1 MNELAKVEDYL
12 ETITVKEPS
21 PSKDL
26 TVQSNEEDQVC
37 LISASDGSH
46 TIAKSLTIDVEEEKA
61 LVRKLDRRFVP
72 VLAFAYFLQ
81 SLDKTNIGNAYTS
94 GMKEDLNLTSRQYSN
109 AVSVLYSTF
118 LATQIPTTLYL
129 RIIPPRYFMS
139 AMVFCWSIITMCSGF
154 VKSYH
159 SLLALRVLLGLFEG
173 GYFPAMV
180 LLVSMV
186 YKPEEQAKRI
196 AFFFGCAALAGA
208 FGGLIATG
216 MATVRGAAGLNGWRW
231 LYIIEGLI
239 SITAAAWIY
248 FGLPNDVENPDF
260 LDEHE
265 RKLLQLRSK
274 QRLQYVG
281 AKQEFSWTFVWDALK
296 DFKVYTGL
304 LIQFCQNIIL
314 YAITTFLPAILK
326 LGLGYTSR
334 EAQYMSVP
342 VYVLAATVFLS
353 SAYLSDRFNL
363 RGPFILGFNMVTIVG
378 YILMLTVKSNGVKYF
393 ACYLMTFS
401 AYTGPGLNVTWV
413 SNNIAPHYKR
423 ATAIG
428 LSQTFGNLAGA
439 IAGQVYIEPPY
450 VLGNSFALG
459 CVVFSSILVA
469 FQIITFYS
477 INGRRASILRGERI
491 DKGTIKEG
499 DKALNFRYCL

>member
-1 MNELAKVEDYL
+1 MKELLRVKNDLGIYTVE
-12 ETITVKEPS
+12 ESS
-21 PSKDL
+21 PLKNSSA
-26 TVQSNEEDQVC
+26 QSNEEDQLCIVSGSDESQEISES
-37 LISASDGSH
+37 LI
-46 TIAKSLTIDVEEEKA
+46 IDVEEEKS
-61 LVRKLDRRFVP
+61 LVRKLDRRFLP

-94 GMKEDLNLTSRQYSN
+94 GMKEDLDLTSRQYSN

-118 LATQIPTTLYL
+118 LVAQVPITLYL
-129 RIIPPRYFMS
+129 RAFPPKYFMS
-139 AMVFCWSIITMCSGF
+139 AMVFCWSIITLCSGF

-159 SLLALRVLLGLFEG
+159 SLIALRVLLGAFEG

-180 LLVSMV
+180 LLVSMI
-186 YKPEEQAKRI
+186 YKPDEQAKRI
-196 AFFFGCAALAGA
+196 AFFFGCAALSGA

-216 MATVRGAAGLNGWRW
+216 LATVRGAAGLNGWRW

-239 SITAAAWIY
+239 SVTAAVWIY
-248 FGLPNDVENPDF
+248 LGLPKDVENPDF
-260 LDEHE
+260 LNDRE
-265 RKLLQLRSK
+265 RELLQLRSK

-281 AKQEFSWTFVWDALK
+281 EKQDFSWTFVWNALL
-296 DFKVYTGL
+296 DFKVYSGL
-304 LIQFCQNIIL
+304 LIQFCQNMIL
-314 YAITTFLPAILK
+314 YALTTFLPATLK
-326 LGLGYTSR
+326 LGMGYTSR

-342 VYVLAATVFLS
+342 IYIFAAIVFLS
-353 SAYLSDRFNL
+353 SAYFSDRYNL
-363 RGPFILGFNMVTIVG
+363 RGPFILGFNIVSIVG
-378 YILMLTVKSNGVKYF
+378 YVLMLTVKSNGVKYF

-439 IAGQVYIEPPY
+439 IAGQVYIKPPY

-459 CVVFSSILVA
+459 CVVFSSILVV
-469 FQIITFYS
+469 FQIIAFST
-477 INGRRASILRGERI
+477 INSRRASKLRDERT
-491 DKGTIKEG
+491 DTGIKREG